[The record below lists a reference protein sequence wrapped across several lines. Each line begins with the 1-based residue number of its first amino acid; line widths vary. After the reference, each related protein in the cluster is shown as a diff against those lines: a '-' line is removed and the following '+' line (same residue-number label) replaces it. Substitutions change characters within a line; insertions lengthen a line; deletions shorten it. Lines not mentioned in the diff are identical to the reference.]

1 MGAAG
6 PRGGTG
12 PFVRGSAND
21 SGRFLGP
28 RRVKHRFP
36 VLAGT
41 TSSNYVSADPAF
53 WGLAGGAVIL
63 RMRTSSTYRPAFVAL
78 VVLLTAVLAGPVE
91 AESLSSAR
99 AKREDARRKR
109 AEIAAKVNEL
119 KASDAQ
125 LEGAVGV
132 LNQQVAAQQ
141 ATADSARQSVEAAL
155 AAVAQSEARIAATE
169 KRMATLKAAVVDRA
183 VSVYVRPQD
192 DAITN
197 VFRAKDLSE
206 ASRRN
211 ALLAQVN
218 NSESDLIDELGSAR
232 EDLGLEQKKAARAR
246 DEAGKRRKQVLGELT
261 ALQNAQREKTRLS
274 EALDARIR
282 EYQAEAD
289 AVAKQ
294 EDGLNALIR
303 AKETVPVP
311 QVRVGGGRG
320 DAGVGGAVS
329 GAGLSW
335 PVRGPVTSPFGSR
348 WGRLH
353 SGIDIGAGTGTPIR
367 AAKAGT
373 VIFSGSMN
381 GYGNTVI
388 VNHGGGFSTL
398 YAHQSRIGASDG
410 QAVDKGAV
418 IGYVGSTGRSTGPHL
433 HFETRVNG
441 SPQNPMRY
449 LP

>member
-1 MGAAG
+1 
-6 PRGGTG
+6 
-12 PFVRGSAND
+12 
-21 SGRFLGP
+21 
-28 RRVKHRFP
+28 
-36 VLAGT
+36 
-41 TSSNYVSADPAF
+41 
-53 WGLAGGAVIL
+53 
-63 RMRTSSTYRPAFVAL
+63 MRTSSTYRPALVAL
-78 VVLLTAVLAGPVE
+78 ILVLATALARPVG

-132 LNQQVAAQQ
+132 LDQQVAAQQ
-141 ATADSARQSVEAAL
+141 ASADAARQSVEAAL

-169 KRMATLKAAVVDRA
+169 KEMAELKAAVVEPA

-197 VFRAKDLSE
+197 VLRAKDLSE

-218 NSESDLIDELGSAR
+218 NSESDLIDALSSAR
-232 EDLGLEQKKAARAR
+232 QDLGLEKEKAARAR
-246 DEAGKRRKQVLGELT
+246 DLAGTRRKAVLAELT
-261 ALQNAQREKTRLS
+261 ALQNAQREKARLS

-303 AKETVPVP
+303 SKEAVPVP
-311 QVRVGGGRG
+311 QVRVGGGGR
-320 DAGVGGAVS
+320 DGGGPVAVS

-335 PVRGPVTSPFGSR
+335 PVRGPVTSPYGSR

-353 SGIDIGAGTGTPIR
+353 SGIDIGAGMGRPIS

-373 VIFSGSMN
+373 VIFSGTMN

-388 VNHGGGFSTL
+388 LNHGGGFTTL
-398 YAHQSRIGASDG
+398 YAHQSRLGARDG
-410 QAVDKGAV
+410 QSVDKGAV
-418 IGYVGSTGRSTGPHL
+418 IGYVGSTGNSTGPHL